1 MVIEKREIYVPIWE
15 KYMLTIDEAAK
26 YFNIGDKK
34 LREIAKDNIDNPKL
48 IMMNGTKQL
57 IKRKNFALFLEE
69 LESI

>member
-1 MVIEKREIYVPIWE
+1 MVIEKREMYVPIWE

>member
-1 MVIEKREIYVPIWE
+1 MVIEKREMYVPIWE

-48 IMMNGTKQL
+48 VMMNGTKQL